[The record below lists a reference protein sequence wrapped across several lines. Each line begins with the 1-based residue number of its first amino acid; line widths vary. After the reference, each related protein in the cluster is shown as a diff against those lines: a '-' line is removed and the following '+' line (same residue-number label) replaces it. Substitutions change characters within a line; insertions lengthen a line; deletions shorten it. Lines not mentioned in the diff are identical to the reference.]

1 MNLKHRDPWGPVEQ
15 LGGAACRVAVAA
27 FVLHAV
33 LPRLLPYLAALAA
46 LVIVVRLLIV
56 YTRH

>member
-1 MNLKHRDPWGPVEQ
+1 M
-15 LGGAACRVAVAA
+15 GGAACRVAVAA